1 MKKIVGLFIIFLFST
16 IVAFGADMRFVQV
29 DGTLFST
36 EDSSVNQLKNLV
48 KDINKQKNV
57 EFIIFT
63 GDNIAKAKKENLE
76 EFLKVVKDLKRPY
89 YIALGGKDVNKQK
102 HLGKKEYMEMVKS
115 NSYAHKK
122 INFPNY
128 VIEKKDIVFIV
139 VDGSKEVI
147 PSSIGYYRA
156 ETLEWLQNQLSYYC
170 DKNIVIFQHFP
181 LIAPLNK
188 ESRLTF
194 KPDEYLE
201 MLKNYNNVKAIFAGN
216 FNVNSEKEVDGI
228 LHFSTANAPQYRIV
242 DIMDYETE
250 KPIFWSVIKE

>member
-1 MKKIVGLFIIFLFST
+1 
-16 IVAFGADMRFVQV
+16 
-29 DGTLFST
+29 
-36 EDSSVNQLKNLV
+36 
-48 KDINKQKNV
+48 
-57 EFIIFT
+57 
-63 GDNIAKAKKENLE
+63 
-76 EFLKVVKDLKRPY
+76 
-89 YIALGGKDVNKQK
+89 
-102 HLGKKEYMEMVKS
+102 MEMVKS

-122 INFPNY
+122 IDFPNY

-181 LIAPLNK
+181 QNAPLNK
-188 ESRLTF
+188 ESRFTF